1 MPTTCLATYEP
12 HNPWVARHHVVIEAR
27 VAGFADE
34 EIARVLRRHVA
45 SDLHARHDGTPEP
58 RGFGVL
64 DFSSS
69 LRADNW
75 GVACVLDEQAAQV
88 CPG

>member
-1 MPTTCLATYEP
+1 M
-12 HNPWVARHHVVIEAR
+12 
-27 VAGFADE
+27 
-34 EIARVLRRHVA
+34 LRRHVA